1 MRLISLLVIS
11 SVMVVCSCDTEGNV
25 DPVYQTYF
33 LKYYGVDGNQEG
45 VDLLVNPDGSMILLG
60 NSSSQTNPITVPFIA
75 KVDPFGTVQWQRQL
89 GVGGFN
95 EKAVDVEVDNNN
107 NLIVLSNFGDGL
119 SSRAK
124 LYRVGQDGT
133 GIDSIMIDFQEWQ
146 MGKSVTVASDGR
158 ILIAGSRK
166 PDPSRNLGENML
178 PIDDFAD
185 MTILEVDAAFEN
197 DSIVSGFGG
206 GELTGTAV
214 KVFENSAGGY
224 NLLGFSDRLARDVVH
239 KSRFEAFSLNDFFV
253 APGQRVVV
261 DVEGESQVAASV
273 IETFASPGYLMVG
286 TNYVNSLTSNIYLV
300 SYYNPLGL
308 ITSGAD
314 KTPLTQFQ
322 NQYLLNKRL
331 EGVSLAAAEPGDLFV
346 LANEIKDNNNRD
358 IFLLRLTLNG
368 SVVGSLSFG
377 SLEGDDS
384 AGAVRAHPDGRIAVF
399 GTMELETQKKM
410 VLIML
415 NPGGN
420 FSN

>member
-25 DPVYQTYF
+25 DPVYETFF

-89 GVGGFN
+89 GGFN
-95 EKAVDVEVDNNN
+95 EKAVDVELDNNS
-107 NLIVLSNFGDGL
+107 NLIVLSNFGDGV

-124 LYRVGQDGT
+124 VYRVGQDGT
-133 GIDSIMIDFQEWQ
+133 GIDSILIDFQEWQ
-146 MGKSVTVASDGR
+146 MGKSVTVATDGR

-166 PDPSRNLGENML
+166 PDPSRNLGDNVL

-185 MTILEVDAAFEN
+185 MTILEVDAALQN

-206 GELTGTAV
+206 GELTGTAL
-214 KVFENSAGGY
+214 KVFESSTGGY
-224 NLLGFSDRLARDVVH
+224 SLLGYSDRLARDVVH

-261 DVEGESQVAASV
+261 DADGESQVASSV

-286 TNYVNSLTSNIYLV
+286 TNYVNSLSSNIFLV

-308 ITSGAD
+308 IASGSD
-314 KTPLTQFQ
+314 KSPLTQFQ
-322 NQYLLNKRL
+322 NQYLLDRRL
-331 EGVSLAAAEPGDLFV
+331 EAVSLAASEPNDLFV

-368 SVVGSLSFG
+368 SIVGSSSFG

-415 NPGGN
+415 SPGGN

>member
-11 SVMVVCSCDTEGNV
+11 SVMVVCSCDTDGNV

-60 NSSSQTNPITVPFIA
+60 NSSSQTNPVTAPFIA

-89 GVGGFN
+89 GGFN
-95 EKAVDVEVDNNN
+95 EKAVDVELDNNS
-107 NLIVLSNFGDGL
+107 NLIVLSNLGEGL
-119 SSRAK
+119 NSRAIV
-124 LYRVGQDGT
+124 YRVGQDGT
-133 GIDSIMIDFQEWQ
+133 GMDSILIDFQEWQ
-146 MGKSVTVASDGR
+146 MGKSVTVTTDGR

-166 PDPSRNLGENML
+166 PDPSRNLGDNVL

-185 MTILEVDAAFEN
+185 MTILEVDAALEN

-206 GELTGTAV
+206 GELTGAAL
-214 KVFENSAGGY
+214 KVFENANGGY
-224 NLLGFSDRLARDVVH
+224 SLLGYSDRLSRDVVH

-261 DVEGESQVAASV
+261 DADGESQVAASV
-273 IETFASPGYLMVG
+273 IETFGSPGYLMVG
-286 TNYVNSLTSNIYLV
+286 TNYVNSLSSNIFLV

-308 ITSGAD
+308 ITSGSD
-314 KTPLTQFQ
+314 KSPLTQFQ
-322 NQYLLNKRL
+322 NQYLLNRRL

-368 SVVGSLSFG
+368 SIVGSLSFG

-415 NPGGN
+415 SPGGN